1 MEIPSSGFYGS
12 WNESDLA
19 SALEDHAWRDNDVA
33 WSPPAVIDAYVVD
46 FDVADPAGGFRFEW
60 NAFDDDALMRSASAP
75 ACEQERAVRPL
86 GWLTFVALAPGR
98 RHPRPAFAA
107 RAAESLELPSMT
119 IDIALVL
126 SIALAAVVLFATEK
140 LRMDAVALLV
150 LASLALTGL
159 VDTEQALSGFSNS
172 ATITVAAMF
181 VLAAGLQNS
190 GALAGIG
197 NLLGRAGSPLQF
209 LLILFAVLAVIAPF
223 VNNTAVV
230 AVLMPIVISAS
241 ASLGMSASKALI
253 PLSYVS
259 QMAGVCTLV
268 GTSTNLLV
276 NGMARD
282 LGHPGFSMFEFTNL
296 GVICLAAGCLYLLTI
311 GRWLLPDARSVE
323 LVEHYELGKY
333 ITELRVMPES
343 SLIGTSV
350 GEAKLGEE
358 FGVFVLELLRG
369 NRKVWSPRSEA
380 LQEGDVLLARGDWS
394 KLDEL
399 RKRAGLEVNAEFK
412 LKQRSFE
419 EVDQVLT
426 EVMIAPRSR
435 VIGSTLGMLDPGWDH
450 NTTALA
456 IHRRGQVLRDELRNV
471 RLQVGDI
478 LLMLIPESGM
488 AALRKDL
495 NVIVLSEREPGKP
508 RGWRAPFALAT
519 MALVIGIS
527 AIGWAPIAITS
538 LAGAVAL
545 TIAGCLDAEDV
556 YDAIDWRIVA
566 LMAGLLP
573 LGIAMNQTG
582 AAAFIVENTIG
593 LARSYGPLTVLAVL
607 YLMAILLSEFMS
619 NAAAAVLLTPV
630 GMSTA
635 RLMEVD
641 ATPFLIAV
649 TFAASTSFATP
660 MGYQTNTMVYGAGGY
675 RFGDF
680 VKVGLPLNLIFWVLG
695 VTFIPVFWPF

>member
-1 MEIPSSGFYGS
+1 
-12 WNESDLA
+12 
-19 SALEDHAWRDNDVA
+19 
-33 WSPPAVIDAYVVD
+33 
-46 FDVADPAGGFRFEW
+46 
-60 NAFDDDALMRSASAP
+60 
-75 ACEQERAVRPL
+75 
-86 GWLTFVALAPGR
+86 
-98 RHPRPAFAA
+98 
-107 RAAESLELPSMT
+107 MT
-119 IDIALVL
+119 IDIAAVL
-126 SIALAAVVLFATEK
+126 FIALAAVTLFATEK
-140 LRMDAVALLV
+140 LRIDAVALLV
-150 LASLALTGL
+150 LTSLVLTG
-159 VDTEQALSGFSNS
+159 VIDTTQALSGFSNS

-197 NLLGRAGSPLQF
+197 NLLERAASPTQF
-209 LLILFAVLAVIAPF
+209 LIILFVVLALIAPF

-230 AVLMPIVISAS
+230 AVLMPIVIAATAS
-241 ASLGMSASKALI
+241 IGMSASKALI

-282 LGHPGFSMFEFTNL
+282 LGHRGFTLFEFTSL
-296 GVICLAAGCLYLLTI
+296 GLICLATGCLYLLTI

-350 GEAKLGEE
+350 GEAKLGEQ

-369 NRKVWSPRSEA
+369 NRKVDSPRSQT

-399 RKRAGLEVNAEFK
+399 RKDAGLEVNAEFK

-419 EVDQVLT
+419 KVDRVLT

-435 VIGSTLGMLDPGWDH
+435 VIGSSLGMLHLGWDH
-450 NTTALA
+450 DTTVLAL
-456 IHRRGQVLRDELRNV
+456 HRRGHVLRDELRNA

-488 AALRKDL
+488 GALRKDT
-495 NVIVLSEREPGKP
+495 NVIVLSERQPEKP
-508 RGWRAPFALAT
+508 MGWRAPFALAT
-519 MALVIGIS
+519 MALVIGVS
-527 AIGWAPIAITS
+527 AIGWAPIAVTS

-545 TIAGCLDAEDV
+545 TLAGCLDAEDV
-556 YDAIDWRIVA
+556 YDAIDWRIII

-573 LGIAMNQTG
+573 LGVAMSETG
-582 AAAFIVENTIG
+582 AAGFIVENTVG
-593 LARSYGPLTVLAVL
+593 LVSGFGPLTVLAVL
-607 YLMAILLSEFMS
+607 YLMAILFSEFMS

-635 RLMEVD
+635 RLMDVD

-660 MGYQTNTMVYGAGGY
+660 VGYQTNTMVYGAGGY
-675 RFGDF
+675 RFSDF
-680 VKVGLPLNLIFWVLG
+680 VKVGLPLNLIFWALG
-695 VTFIPVFWPF
+695 VLFIPVFWPF

>member
-1 MEIPSSGFYGS
+1 
-12 WNESDLA
+12 
-19 SALEDHAWRDNDVA
+19 
-33 WSPPAVIDAYVVD
+33 
-46 FDVADPAGGFRFEW
+46 
-60 NAFDDDALMRSASAP
+60 
-75 ACEQERAVRPL
+75 
-86 GWLTFVALAPGR
+86 
-98 RHPRPAFAA
+98 
-107 RAAESLELPSMT
+107 MT
-119 IDIALVL
+119 IDIAVVL
-126 SIALAAVVLFATEK
+126 FIALAAVTLFATEK
-140 LRMDAVALLV
+140 LRIDAVALLV
-150 LASLALTGL
+150 LTSLAVTGL
-159 VDTEQALSGFSNS
+159 VDTGQALSGFSNS

-197 NLLGRAGSPLQF
+197 NLLGRAGSPTQF
-209 LLILFAVLAVIAPF
+209 LIVLFLVLAVIAPF

-230 AVLMPIVISAS
+230 AVLMPIVIA
-241 ASLGMSASKALI
+241 ATATIGMSASKALI

-282 LGHPGFSMFEFTNL
+282 LGHPGFTMFEFTPL
-296 GVICLAAGCLYLLTI
+296 GVICFAAGCLYLLTI
-311 GRWLLPDARSVE
+311 GRWLLPETRSVE

-350 GEAKLGEE
+350 GEAKLGEQ
-358 FGVFVLELLRG
+358 FGVFVLELLRE
-369 NRKVWSPRSEA
+369 NRKVDSPRSQT
-380 LQEGDVLLARGDWS
+380 LQEGDILLARGDWS

-399 RKRAGLEVNAEFK
+399 RKEAGLEVNAEFK

-419 EVDQVLT
+419 EVEQVLT

-435 VIGSTLGMLDPGWDH
+435 VIGSSLGMLDPGWDH
-450 NTTALA
+450 DTTVLA
-456 IHRRGQVLRDELRNV
+456 IHRRGHVLRDELRNV

-478 LLMLIPESGM
+478 LLMLIPEAGM
-488 AALRKDL
+488 GALRKDT
-495 NVIVLSEREPGKP
+495 NVIVLSERQPAKP
-508 RGWRAPFALAT
+508 MGWRAPFALVT
-519 MALVIGIS
+519 MALVIGVS
-527 AIGWAPIAITS
+527 AIGWAPIAVTS

-545 TIAGCLDAEDV
+545 TLAGCLDAEDV
-556 YDAIDWRIVA
+556 YDAIDWRIIL

-573 LGIAMNQTG
+573 LGVAMSETG
-582 AAAFIVENTIG
+582 AAQFIVEHTIG
-593 LARSYGPLTVLAVL
+593 LVSGFGPLTVLAML

-635 RLMEVD
+635 RWMDVD

-660 MGYQTNTMVYGAGGY
+660 VGYQTNTMVYGAGGY
-675 RFGDF
+675 RFSDF
-680 VKVGLPLNLIFWVLG
+680 VKVGLPLNLIFWALG
-695 VTFIPVFWPF
+695 VLFIPLFWPF